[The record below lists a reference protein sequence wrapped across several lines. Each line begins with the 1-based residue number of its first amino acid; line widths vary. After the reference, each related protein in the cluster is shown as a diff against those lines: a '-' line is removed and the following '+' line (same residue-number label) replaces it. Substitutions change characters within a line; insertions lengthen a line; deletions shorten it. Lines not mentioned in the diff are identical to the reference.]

1 MAGRI
6 SYLGGIVR
14 NGLVLNLDAAKL
26 DSYPKTGI
34 NWNDISGNGN
44 NGTLINGPT
53 FNSENNGGIVFDG
66 SNEYTDSGNILNY
79 TSGNFTFSYWIYLNS
94 LVSSQAGQGPCVMW
108 KGSYATVGYYDQ
120 IGIAGDISF
129 VTNQS
134 GAVQGTAVPIG
145 TIVVNNWYNICHV
158 RNGSSIRIYVN
169 GIDKTSA
176 AGTHVNPETSTNS
189 FRISNYNNGQF
200 YGNFRLSQFLNYNR
214 ALSATEIL
222 QNYNA
227 LKIRYI

>member
-26 DSYPKTGI
+26 DSYPKSGTS
-34 NWNDISGNGN
+34 WKDISGNGN

-66 SNEYTDSGNILNY
+66 SNEYSDSGNILNY
-79 TSGNFTFSYWIYLNS
+79 TSDNFTFSYWIYLNS
-94 LVSSQAGQGPCVMW
+94 LVSSQAGQGPCVIW
-108 KGSYATVGYYDQ
+108 KGSYGTVGYYDQ
-120 IGIAGDISF
+120 ISIAGQIGF
-129 VTNQS
+129 QTNQS
-134 GAVQGTAVPIG
+134 GTVQSTSTATGII
-145 TIVVNNWYNICHV
+145 TTNTWYNICYS
-158 RNGSSIRIYVN
+158 RNGSSIGIYVN
-169 GIDKTSA
+169 GIDRTNAPATHINPTSSS
-176 AGTHVNPETSTNS
+176 NN

-214 ALSATEIL
+214 ALSATEVL

-227 LKIRYI
+227 TKSRYL